1 MDYFPKSILLIFESG
16 SLFNK
21 KITIRNLLEKTF
33 SSNNKQLGYRLHLSA
48 FIAGKYEIG
57 A

>member
-21 KITIRNLLEKTF
+21 KITIHNLLEKSF